1 MNIQPI
7 SGSSGTNPDGSA
19 PIANQLRARLMEFIE
34 EFQQDPA
41 NADTL
46 NKMQSTIL
54 GLDSLSRSGANA

>member
-7 SGSSGTNPDGSA
+7 SGSSGATPDGSA